1 MDWGVP
7 VGGCFVDAST
17 KQPLFL
23 RKNLQAITFD
33 AAGSACSEL
42 LVDDIPSTIRLLRMQ
57 IMDSDRPSSQVGE
70 LQAGKI
76 HAFRCPQWL
85 NGVVQTVD
93 TVLCEQAADCIFEV
107 LVFLFSTAFEYDRRF
122 SSFCPCA
129 CTS

>member
-1 MDWGVP
+1 
-7 VGGCFVDAST
+7 
-17 KQPLFL
+17 
-23 RKNLQAITFD
+23 
-33 AAGSACSEL
+33 
-42 LVDDIPSTIRLLRMQ
+42 
-57 IMDSDRPSSQVGE
+57 MDSDRPSSQVGE

-122 SSFCPCA
+122 SSFLSVRLHFVKHALDAKSRCNIIWCLFGVGIVA
-129 CTS
+129 EELSFVNENRLDDVF